1 MNWIERQQIA
11 QDLFDNMELSK
22 EQYRE
27 FCNLADELDLERIQG
42 QYLE

>member
-11 QDLFDNMELSK
+11 QDLFDNMDLSK

-27 FCNLADELDLERIQG
+27 FCKLADELDLERIQG